1 MAAAA
6 LKPFFNM
13 KILLVTLFGTLLFG
27 NVVGAQTKGQIR
39 TFAWDD
45 VLCRF
50 KGSYD
55 SRKYSE
61 EQLRNTAKLFL
72 PGEGQ
77 SLPHATVWDHKDIDG
92 LDVADLE
99 QKYKTARKTLETMKI
114 VDTHYWKAVRQRK
127 LQELDEIYKLSRTTM
142 TAYTK
147 PAVIAEY
154 NGATECKAKYAGPLA
169 AGGDDLLRVWRE
181 VNLDSQS
188 KNASPERLQE
198 RFDQQLNSPD
208 RFKFA
213 LVETMAFGWW
223 NCANAVMRDGPAFAD
238 DTLVMEKEF
247 RKLFTSIAEECDE
260 P

>member
-1 MAAAA
+1 MMRSKLFLA
-6 LKPFFNM
+6 FV
-13 KILLVTLFGTLLFG
+13 LLVLP
-27 NVVGAQTKGQIR
+27 AISQGQMR
-39 TFAWDD
+39 TFVWDD

-50 KGSYD
+50 TGSYD
-55 SRKYSE
+55 TRKYSE

-77 SLPHATVWDHKDIDG
+77 SLPHATVWKYEEIDQLDI
-92 LDVADLE
+92 ADLE
-99 QKYKTARKTLETMKI
+99 QKYKTARESLESMKI
-114 VDTHYWKAVRQRK
+114 VDTPFWKAVRERK

-147 PAVIAEY
+147 PGVIADY

-169 AGGDDLLRVWRE
+169 AGGDELLRVWRE

-188 KNASPERLQE
+188 RNASPERLQQ
-198 RFDQQLNSPD
+198 RFDQQLKSPD

-238 DTLVMEKEF
+238 DTMELEKEF
-247 RKLFTSIAEECDE
+247 RKLFASIAEECDE